1 MEWMSWSNFAYL
13 MAIILAAVGSM
24 VATKYRIVV
33 KELKEVADTYH
44 QSMKD
49 GKLDEKEKEKL
60 AKECMDVVMSVVRL
74 VWKF

>member
-1 MEWMSWSNFAYL
+1 MSWSNFAYL
-13 MAIILAAVGSM
+13 MAIALAAVGSM

-44 QSMKD
+44 EAMKD
-49 GKLDEKEKEKL
+49 GKMTEKEKEKI
-60 AKECMDVVMSVVRL
+60 AKECMDVVMSLVRL

>member
-1 MEWMSWSNFAYL
+1 MEWLTWANFAYM
-13 MAIILAAVGSM
+13 MAIILAAVGTM
-24 VATKYRIVV
+24 VATKYRIVI

-44 QSMKD
+44 TAMKD
-49 GKLDEKEKEKL
+49 GELDEKEKQKL